1 MHTARLVDQ
10 IRARLRLRHMARRT
24 EASYLH
30 WMRRFFAFHG
40 GRHPRELG
48 AGEAERF
55 LSWLAVERGV
65 AASTQNQALAALLFL
80 YREVLGVELERFD
93 ELVRAKRP
101 KRLPVV
107 LTRAEVVA
115 LLDAMHDMPGLMA
128 ALMYGGGLRL
138 LEVCRLRVKDVDLD
152 GHELIVR
159 EAKGDRDRR
168 TLLPDSL
175 RERLERHLNE
185 RLAQHH
191 ADLRAGAG
199 HVSLPGGLARK
210 LPGASRAWAWQ
221 WVFPASRTYSHESG
235 ELRRHHVHETVLQK
249 AVRHAARRAVPAKR
263 VTTHT
268 LRHSFATHLL
278 DAGYDIRT
286 VQELLGHRSVK
297 TTMIYTHVLNRGYG
311 AVRSPLDSLG
321 IGGVRRGESRST
333 SHAAAD
339 ESGNR
344 PPPAPPNTP
353 GSSR

>member
-1 MHTARLVDQ
+1 MDTSRLVDQ
-10 IRARLRLRHMARRT
+10 VHARLRLKHMARRT
-24 EASYLH
+24 ETSYLH

-48 AGEAERF
+48 APEVERF
-55 LSWLAVERGV
+55 LSWLAVEGGV

-107 LTRAEVVA
+107 LTRAETTA
-115 LLDAMHDMPGLMA
+115 LLGAMHGTEALMA
-128 ALMYGGGLRL
+128 SLMYGGGLRL
-138 LEVCRLRVKDVDLD
+138 LETCRLRVKDVDLD
-152 GHELIVR
+152 GHELLIR

-175 RERLERHLNE
+175 RERIENHLSEVLE
-185 RLAQHH
+185 QHRF
-191 ADLRAGAG
+191 DLRAGAG
-199 HVSLPGGLARK
+199 HVSLPGGLRRK
-210 LPGASRAWAWQ
+210 SPGASRTWPWQ
-221 WVFPASRTYSHESG
+221 WVFPASRTHAHESG
-235 ELRRHHVHETVLQK
+235 EVRRHHLHETVLQK
-249 AVRHAARRAVPAKR
+249 AVRNAARFAVPAKR

-278 DAGYDIRT
+278 EGGYDIRT

-311 AVRSPLDSLG
+311 AVLSPLDTLG
-321 IGGVRRGESRST
+321 IPTPTRPQ
-333 SHAAAD
+333 
-339 ESGNR
+339 R
-344 PPPAPPNTP
+344 PPPGAQGGKRPPPTPPNTP
-353 GSSR
+353 TPSR